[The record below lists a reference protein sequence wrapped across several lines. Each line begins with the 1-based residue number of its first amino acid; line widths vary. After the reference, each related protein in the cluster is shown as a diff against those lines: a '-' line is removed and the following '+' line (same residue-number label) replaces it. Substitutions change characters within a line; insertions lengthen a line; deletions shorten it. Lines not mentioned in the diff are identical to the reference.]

1 MWLFLQQ
8 NKYNFLYKFY
18 DKLSDI
24 ELINKLDTKS
34 KYRIFPLTLKYNVKA
49 LRCLK
54 KYMFLLTYQVES
66 NKMNKAVLCLIK
78 DVDSLS
84 IYKTDFEKLK
94 SEYES
99 EIDDISDIEIYYNI
113 LDKNTK

>member
-1 MWLFLQQ
+1 MRLFLQQ
-8 NKYNFLYKFY
+8 NKFKFLYQFY
-18 DKLSDI
+18 NRLSDI

-34 KYRIFPLTLKYNVKA
+34 KYRIFPLTLKYNIKA
-49 LRCLK
+49 LRYLK
-54 KYMFLLTYQVES
+54 KYTLLLTYQIEM
-66 NKMNKAVLCLIK
+66 NKMNKAVLYLIK

-94 SEYES
+94 SDYNS
-99 EIDDISDIEIYYNI
+99 EIDDISDVEIYYNI